1 MTFFEKLFSRIS
13 GKQYYSDE
21 HRYTVSFKA
30 TDGFVNTINSLAS
43 EGNRSLVIER
53 AIGLY
58 AYAIEQE
65 ESGRKLGF
73 FVEENGKDVIKLV
86 INLHNE
92 PFFKT

>member
-1 MTFFEKLFSRIS
+1 MKRLFSFLFPKRH
-13 GKQYYSDE
+13 YPDE

-58 AYAIEQE
+58 AYAIKQE